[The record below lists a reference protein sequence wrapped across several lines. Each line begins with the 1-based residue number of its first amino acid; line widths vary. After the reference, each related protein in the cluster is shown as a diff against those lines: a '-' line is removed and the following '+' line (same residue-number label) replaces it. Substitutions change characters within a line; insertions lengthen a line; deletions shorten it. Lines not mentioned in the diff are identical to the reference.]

1 MNQSKAPMHI
11 TPDSFDKAINSESV
25 VVVDFY
31 ADWCGPCK
39 AFAPV
44 LDKVAKTSENCL
56 ICKFD
61 VDQDNAGSIAMKYQI
76 KSIPTVAIFR
86 NKEDGSHEKVYQ
98 NSGSL
103 TEDELNDL
111 ISKART
117 N

>member
-1 MNQSKAPMHI
+1 MFVNLNV
-11 TPDSFDKAINSESV
+11 TV
-25 VVVDFY
+25 
-31 ADWCGPCK
+31 
-39 AFAPV
+39 
-44 LDKVAKTSENCL
+44 
-56 ICKFD
+56 
-61 VDQDNAGSIAMKYQI
+61 QI
-76 KSIPTVAIFR
+76 KSIPTVVIFR